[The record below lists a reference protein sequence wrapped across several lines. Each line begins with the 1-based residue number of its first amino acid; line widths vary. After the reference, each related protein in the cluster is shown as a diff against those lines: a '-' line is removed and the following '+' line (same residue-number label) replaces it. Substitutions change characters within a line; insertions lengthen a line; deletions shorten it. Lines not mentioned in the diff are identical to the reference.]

1 MIDGIRL
8 YLPLLQEQDD
18 IMQQTREII
27 KYCEADP
34 VENVRSKVLQLK
46 LDYSSCFA

>member
-18 IMQQTREII
+18 ILQQTREII
-27 KYCEADP
+27 KECEVDP

-46 LDYSSCFA
+46 LDYSSCFS